1 MLAWAERGAIVEFHS
16 VFSLLLIQLFSIM
29 TGTVKFFNH
38 EKGWGFITP
47 EDGGKD
53 IFVHH
58 SSASGGTLNEGDNV
72 TFDLSVSADILS
84 FTPALLDLLELG
96 TWSSS
101 AC

>member
-1 MLAWAERGAIVEFHS
+1 MLAWAERATIVAFQS
-16 VFSLLLIQLFSIM
+16 IFSLLLIQLFSIM

-58 SSASGGTLNEGDNV
+58 SAASGGTLNEGDNV
-72 TFDLSVSADILS
+72 TFDLEEDQRGPKAVNVQGD
-84 FTPALLDLLELG
+84 
-96 TWSSS
+96 
-101 AC
+101 